1 MGATAAEEVV
11 VSEQPVGVVTHF
23 FPRISV
29 AGISI
34 LEGRLAVG
42 DTVYITGHT
51 TDLRQVVE
59 SMQVDLRPVE
69 QAAAG
74 EQVGVHVVDRVRVGD
89 RVFRIAGT

>member
-1 MGATAAEEVV
+1 M
-11 VSEQPVGVVTHF
+11 SEQPVGLVTHF

-51 TDLRQVVE
+51 TDLRQVIE
-59 SMQVDLRPVE
+59 SMQIEREPVAE
-69 QAAAG
+69 AEAG
-74 EQVGVHVVDRVRVGD
+74 QEVGVHVVERVRVGD

>member
-1 MGATAAEEVV
+1 VLRPTEEAA
-11 VSEQPVGVVTHF
+11 VSEQPVGVITHF
-23 FPRISV
+23 FPKISV

-42 DTVYITGHT
+42 DTVYIAGHT
-51 TDLRQVVE
+51 TDLRQVIE
-59 SMQVDLRPVE
+59 SMQIDKQPVE
-69 QAAAG
+69 EAAAG